1 VSATTPIDDLRLLR
15 GAGGCVVVIVGISLV
30 MVKRWGGVV
39 EGLR

>member
-15 GAGGCVVVIVGISLV
+15 GAGGCVVVVGVSLV